1 MSATKNHVVPAIKY
15 EVEVREHGRV
25 ELQVPFSAGARIV
38 VFVIQEIPVADPLDD
53 LLAAA
58 ESSLGF
64 WDNPL
69 DDEDWND
76 A

>member
-1 MSATKNHVVPAIKY
+1 MVQTAIKY
-15 EVEVREHGRV
+15 DLEVMDEGRV
-25 ELQVPFSAGARIV
+25 ELHVPFPPGARII
-38 VFVIQEIPVADPLDD
+38 VFVIEESAIAFDD
-53 LLAAA
+53 LLSAA

-64 WDNPL
+64 WDNPF